1 MSYLKSIL
9 EEEHQRL
16 KALSEKYQATVLSY
30 PRGSISLKKRRQK
43 EYLYLAYRQNNNV
56 KFEYIGP
63 ADSKKAEAVIKKIDL
78 RKNYEDKLKQ
88 VKKDLTEIEKAIHGR
103 KI

>member
-16 KALSEKYQATVLSY
+16 KALSVKYQNAILSY
-30 PRGSISLKKRRQK
+30 PRGSISFKKRKKK
-43 EYLYLAYRQNNNV
+43 EYLYLAYRENRKV

-63 ADSKKAEAVIKKIDL
+63 GNSEKAENVIKKIEL

-88 VKKDLTEIEKAIHGR
+88 VKNDLAEIEKVIHGK

>member
-16 KALSEKYQATVLSY
+16 NSLSEKYHDAILTY
-30 PRGSISLKKRRQK
+30 PRGSISVKKRRQK
-43 EYLYLAYRQNNNV
+43 EYLYLAYRQNNKV

-63 ADSKKAEAVIKKIDL
+63 ADSEKSKAVIKKIEL

-88 VKKDLTEIEKAIHGR
+88 VKKDLAEIEKVIHG
-103 KI
+103 KKV

>member
-16 KALSEKYQATVLSY
+16 KELSEKYQTAILSY
-30 PRGSISLKKRRQK
+30 PRGTISVKKRRQK
-43 EYLYLAYRQNNNV
+43 EYLYLVYRQNDKV

-63 ADSKKAEAVIKKIDL
+63 GDSEKAETVIKQVEL
-78 RKNYEDKLKQ
+78 RKNYEAKLKQ
-88 VKKDLTEIEKAIHGR
+88 VKNDLTEIEKAIHGR